1 MMQITAI
8 PTFRDNYVWAL
19 HGEWSGTSVA
29 VLVDPGE
36 PGAILSWLLA
46 RKTRP
51 IAILVTHHHAD
62 HVGALETLCQRWPM
76 PVFAPRKE
84 AIVGT
89 THAVAEGDEVL
100 VPELGL
106 NFKVWETPGHTRG
119 HVCYLGHGN
128 LFSGDTLFSCGCG
141 RLFEGS
147 AAHMHASLQRLA
159 TLPPETRVYCA
170 HEYTL
175 PNIGFARELEADNP
189 ALEVRYQEARARR
202 KAKQPTLPSSM
213 ARELA
218 TNPFLRC
225 HIPAVRA
232 ALEAHFRRTL
242 ADETEAF
249 ALLRQWK
256 DVY

>member
-8 PTFRDNYVWAL
+8 STFRDNYVWAL
-19 HGEWSGTSVA
+19 HREQSGSSVA

-36 PGAILSWLLA
+36 PGAILSWLLTH
-46 RKTRP
+46 KTRP

-62 HVGALETLCQRWPM
+62 HVGAIATLCQRWPM
-76 PVFAPRKE
+76 PVFAPCKE
-84 AIVGT
+84 SIAGT
-89 THAVAEGDEVL
+89 THAVAEGDVVA
-100 VPELGL
+100 VPGLGL
-106 NFKVWETPGHTRG
+106 NFTVWETPGHTRG
-119 HVCYLGHGN
+119 HVCYIGHGC
-128 LFSGDTLFSCGCG
+128 LFCGDTLFSCGCG

-147 AAHMHASLQRLA
+147 AAQMQTSLQRLA

-189 ALEVRYQEARARR
+189 ALEARYQEARARR

-213 ARELA
+213 AREQA

-225 HIPAVRA
+225 HLPAVRA
-232 ALEAHFRRTL
+232 ALEAQFRRPVT
-242 ADETEAF
+242 DEAQAF